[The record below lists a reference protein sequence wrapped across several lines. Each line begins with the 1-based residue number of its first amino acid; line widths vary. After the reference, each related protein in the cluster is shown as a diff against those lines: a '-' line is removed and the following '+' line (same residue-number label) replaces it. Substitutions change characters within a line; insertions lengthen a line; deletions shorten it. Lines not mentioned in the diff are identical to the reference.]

1 MAEIYLVTGNETK
14 RIEFSKMMN
23 NEIKVQFVDIDLVEI
38 QANDIVEI
46 NEGKAKSAYE
56 ILKKKNLE
64 SNKKIIVI
72 TDDTGL
78 YMDCFNSFPGPYIKW
93 MQKALGC
100 EGIAEAVLK
109 LGNTKCQVVCV
120 YSAYDGENMRSF
132 KGTTQGSITSPK
144 GADGFGWDKIFMPE
158 NLDKTFGE
166 ITFEEKQK
174 YSPRFK
180 AFYKLKEFLFENLKQ
195 NI

>member
-1 MAEIYLVTGNETK
+1 MTEIYLVTGNESK
-14 RIEFSKMMN
+14 RIEFAKMMN
-23 NEIKVQFVDIDLVEI
+23 NEIKVQFADIDLVEI

-46 NEGKAKSAYE
+46 NESKAKSAYE

-64 SNKKIIVI
+64 PNKKIIVI
-72 TDDTGL
+72 TDDIGL

-93 MQKALGC
+93 MLKALGC
-100 EGIAEAVLK
+100 EGIADVVLK

-132 KGTTQGSITSPK
+132 KGTTQGFITSPK
-144 GADGFGWDKIFMPE
+144 GANGFGWDKILKPE

-166 ITFEEKQK
+166 ITFEDKKK

-180 AFYKLKEFLFENLKQ
+180 AFYQLKEFLFENLKQ